1 MMIININTTK
11 LQIEKRR
18 QLGLLKQRK
27 EKEAVLRLNKEID
40 IANASTS
47 SAQTKITSYMKKEQV
62 LAEK

>member
-1 MMIININTTK
+1 MIININTTK

>member
-18 QLGLLKQRK
+18 QIGLLKQRK

-40 IANASTS
+40 IANASKST
-47 SAQTKITSYMKKEQV
+47 AQTKITSYMKKEQV

>member
-18 QLGLLKQRK
+18 QIGLLKQRK

>member
-1 MMIININTTK
+1 MIININTTK
-11 LQIEKRR
+11 LLIEKRR

-40 IANASTS
+40 IANASTI

>member
-27 EKEAVLRLNKEID
+27 EKEAVLRLNKAID

>member
-1 MMIININTTK
+1 MIININTTK

-18 QLGLLKQRK
+18 QIGLLKQRK